1 LPDNTYK
8 HKRDQLHNILN
19 FTGQVFTEPVTAGW
33 TDRGRQSDRQWSKHN
48 HLSAC
53 ELLWTADSLPGWLQ
67 VRDKLLLLLLL
78 LLGMTQVGLGS
89 QTAQP
94 GLLS

>member
-1 LPDNTYK
+1 
-8 HKRDQLHNILN
+8 
-19 FTGQVFTEPVTAGW
+19 
-33 TDRGRQSDRQWSKHN
+33 
-48 HLSAC
+48 
-53 ELLWTADSLPGWLQ
+53 